1 MADGT
6 PKRLAPDERKAAI
19 LSAAISLLAR
29 KGLEEFSLEAVAREA
44 GVALSLPRHY
54 FGGYR
59 DLLKAATEDLLKTV
73 EKTLLG
79 RDITLD
85 IESRVNAYMDLLAEN
100 PWGHQVWMRSPDIHP
115 DVDAIVRKARRR
127 MAESMYRKT
136 WRELSK
142 DEQFDVRGRI
152 GYVEGVVADWLDRGA
167 ADRDIVS
174 KLIVGKISLY
184 DKKKSTLRKLNG
196 K

>member
-6 PKRLAPDERKAAI
+6 PKRLAPDERKAAL

-44 GVALSLPRHY
+44 GVAPSLPRHY

-59 DLLKAATEDLLKTV
+59 DLLKAATEDLLKLV

-79 RDITLD
+79 RNVDVDLRT
-85 IESRVNAYMDLLAEN
+85 RVTDYLYLLKDN

-115 DVDAIVRKARRR
+115 DVDAIVRNARRR

-136 WRELSK
+136 WRTLSK
-142 DEQFDVRGRI
+142 QEQLDARGRI
-152 GYVEGVVADWLDRGA
+152 GYVESVVAEWLERGA
-167 ADRDIVS
+167 GDQEIVTD
-174 KLIVGKISLY
+174 LIIEKIALY
-184 DKKKSTLRKLNG
+184 AKTKARKK
-196 K
+196 